1 MCSRHRS
8 SAGGEEADTH
18 WPGLARLCGDVLCS
32 SWLLKS
38 VPKPWKIEDG
48 RQKMVQVE
56 DRRYLYLSLVQY
68 KNHRGKLVSGKGRE
82 CCCNR
87 GSTKRSEKTYL
98 LLPILSNHPCSS
110 IPSGLHSVLS
120 LVAPFPITS
129 FPSSQLSMNGISASP
144 FSNDLLWLTLLT
156 QGESVRVFWPAVSSA
171 VFNILVVRGP
181 PPAHVSV

>member
-1 MCSRHRS
+1 MPTGGDFPGLCSRHRS

-87 GSTKRSEKTYL
+87 GSTKRSEKRTY
-98 LLPILSNHPCSS
+98 
-110 IPSGLHSVLS
+110 
-120 LVAPFPITS
+120 F
-129 FPSSQLSMNGISASP
+129 SP
-144 FSNDLLWLTLLT
+144 FSQITLARQFPPGCIQCCRLLHLFPSHRFLP
-156 QGESVRVFWPAVSSA
+156 VNCP
-171 VFNILVVRGP
+171 
-181 PPAHVSV
+181 